1 MAEGGDKRPI
11 FGNRFLQD
19 PDKVFEH
26 NAWWVNL
33 TASLRSGVLVGVAC
47 RDSVEWGEE
56 QEREAELKVEQNS
69 AELLPDEV
77 RGELPW

>member
-1 MAEGGDKRPI
+1 M
-11 FGNRFLQD
+11 
-19 PDKVFEH
+19 
-26 NAWWVNL
+26 
-33 TASLRSGVLVGVAC
+33 LVGVAC